1 LAELSP
7 GDWLLTQNE
16 TNAVAETLRAAR
28 AAGLK
33 TCLNP
38 APITPG
44 VAGYPLD
51 GVDLIVINETEGRD
65 LSGATTPDAILDTL
79 LNRHPALAI
88 ALTLSAD
95 GAKYADCDSRCAVPA
110 QRVAAVDT
118 TAVGD
123 TFLGYFLAAG
133 P

>member
-7 GDWLLTQNE
+7 GDGLLTQNE

-38 APITPG
+38 APITPA

-51 GVDLIVINETEGRD
+51 CVDSLVVNETEGRD
-65 LSGATTPDAILDTL
+65 LSGATTPNEILDAL
-79 LNRHPALAI
+79 LSRWPALAI
-88 ALTLSAD
+88 VVTLGAEGATNHIDPAMKQMTALPATGRA
-95 GAKYADCDSRCAVPA
+95 AAETMQRAVVHSLPK
-110 QRVAAVDT
+110 
-118 TAVGD
+118 
-123 TFLGYFLAAG
+123 
-133 P
+133 